1 MPLSVVIVGSGP
13 AGFYAAEALL
23 KSGEADVR
31 VDILD
36 RLPTPFGLIRA
47 GVAPDHQTTKKVAK
61 SFERTALRDEVRYYG
76 NVDVGR
82 DVRLPELR
90 EIYDAVVL
98 AVGAPFDRPLGIPGE
113 NKAGVYG
120 SAAFVGWYNGHPDFR
135 DLEPDLNTGAVA
147 VVGVGN
153 VAIDVARVLVKTS
166 DEMAASDI
174 PDYAA
179 RAIRSAPITDVYMF
193 GRRGPVEAKFTNVEL
208 REMGKLENCVPVVDA
223 AQLPEDVG
231 DIEGRD
237 RRIKERNLAS
247 LREFVQRSADEK
259 PKRVHFQFYAAP
271 VEVLGGERVEGLRL
285 ERTRVEAGRAVGSGE
300 FFEIPCGLVI
310 PAVGYRSVAL
320 EGAPFDEKTCTVPSD
335 DGRVAEGLYAVG
347 WIKRGPT
354 GVIATNRPDGAAV
367 AEYIHADI
375 ETGGKPGRQA
385 FERLCAERG
394 IRPVSYAEWQ
404 KIEAVEIA
412 GATPPAPRR
421 KFVTIDD
428 MLAVLDGAQP
438 KRSAG

>member
-271 VEVLGGERVEGLRL
+271 VEVLGGETGRGAASRANPRRSGPRRRLRRVLRDPVRPGDPGRRL
-285 ERTRVEAGRAVGSGE
+285 PLRRTR
-300 FFEIPCGLVI
+300 
-310 PAVGYRSVAL
+310 
-320 EGAPFDEKTCTVPSD
+320 
-335 DGRVAEGLYAVG
+335 
-347 WIKRGPT
+347 RGPLRREDLHR
-354 GVIATNRPDGAAV
+354 AQRRRP
-367 AEYIHADI
+367 
-375 ETGGKPGRQA
+375 R
-385 FERLCAERG
+385 RR
-394 IRPVSYAEWQ
+394 RPVRGRLDQ
-404 KIEAVEIA
+404 A
-412 GATPPAPRR
+412 GSHRGHRHQPARR
-421 KFVTIDD
+421 GGGGRIHS
-428 MLAVLDGAQP
+428 
-438 KRSAG
+438 RRY